1 MKDGTSGCR
10 AFNVNTSFE
19 VVDGGTGHTFTQT
32 GPSTNGCITRN

>member
-1 MKDGTSGCR
+1 MKGGTSGCR
-10 AFNVNTSFE
+10 AFNVNTSFK